1 MLKMINDTFGSAT
14 LSVRLAAGAALA
26 VLIPAGTCVAQ
37 DSILV
42 GDYNGSKI
50 VRLAYPSGS
59 AQQHFVGNGMTD
71 MSGVVG
77 MTIGPDGNLYFSS
90 RLTHEIIRVD
100 GRTGYPFGG
109 TSVFVSASA
118 GGLNQ
123 PTGLAFGPDGRLY
136 VASYITDSVLVYDG
150 TTGAFINGFVLSG
163 SGSLD
168 GPWAIAF
175 NGGNLYV
182 ASTING
188 KVLRYNGTTGAFID
202 EVIPAGTAGL
212 TQPRGI
218 LFDSSGRMYVTASIT
233 GGSAVLVKPPGGA
246 VSVLA
251 SNTTIPGLSIP
262 NLPALTGDGAS
273 LMVPC
278 QNGTV
283 QKIDRLSGSS
293 QGTLVLNGAGGMS
306 TLLESV
312 MYFPAPVTCYP
323 NCDNSVAP
331 PILNV
336 QDFSCFLT
344 KFASGCGQ

>member
-1 MLKMINDTFGSAT
+1 MLKNSGRPLRRRFI
-14 LSVRLAAGAALA
+14 LLAAGAAVACLA
-26 VLIPAGTCVAQ
+26 PAGACLGD

-59 AQQHFVGNGMTD
+59 AQQHFVGNGMTNL
-71 MSGVVG
+71 SGVEG
-77 MTIGPDGNLYFSS
+77 MTFGPDGNLYFSS

-109 TSVFVSASA
+109 TSVFVAAGA

-123 PTGLAFGPDGRLY
+123 PMGLAFGPDGRLY
-136 VASYITDSVLVYDG
+136 VSSYITDSVLVYDG
-150 TTGAFINGFVLSG
+150 TTGAFINGFVLAG
-163 SGSLD
+163 SGGLD
-168 GPWAIAF
+168 GPIGLAF

-182 ASTING
+182 ASSLSG
-188 KVLRYNGTTGAFID
+188 KVLRYNGSTGAFID
-202 EVIPAGTAGL
+202 EAIPTGTAGL

-218 LFDSSGRMYVTASIT
+218 LFDSSGRMYVTGSVT
-233 GGSAVLVKPPGGA
+233 SGSAVLVKPPGGA

-251 SNTTIPGLSIP
+251 SNTTIPSLSIP
-262 NLPALTGDGAS
+262 NMPALTGDGAS

-283 QKIDRLSGSS
+283 QKIDRLTGAS

-306 TLLESV
+306 TLLASV
-312 MYFPAPVTCYP
+312 LYFPPTTCYP
-323 NCDNSVAP
+323 NCDGSTAQP
-331 PILNV
+331 FLNV
-336 QDFSCFLT
+336 LDFTCFLQ
-344 KFASGCGQ
+344 KFAAGCPNP